1 MALNFFY
8 CFLLLGKYISI
19 FSSGDFV
26 TNLGKMVSS
35 RFSIFDYYFYISLIF
50 NFDFS
55 DTKMLS
61 LNTSGDFSSGIVFN
75 FSLWSLLAGDGLN
88 SSSTFFMLSKP
99 SWASSASLWL
109 YVINGNFC
117 YMCFFLP
124 LFSFTGVTESKYGK
138 LMFRARLYFIDFLLL
153 ALMKTWFSESAPS
166 FTENS
171 DIRLDKD
178 FRLS

>member
-75 FSLWSLLAGDGLN
+75 FSL
-88 SSSTFFMLSKP
+88 
-99 SWASSASLWL
+99 
-109 YVINGNFC
+109 
-117 YMCFFLP
+117 
-124 LFSFTGVTESKYGK
+124 
-138 LMFRARLYFIDFLLL
+138 
-153 ALMKTWFSESAPS
+153 
-166 FTENS
+166 
-171 DIRLDKD
+171 
-178 FRLS
+178 